1 MIFGQVV
8 TRNQSKNWVE
18 DIRSFS
24 SLFATFFAHF
34 ITYYNKI
41 YKIRACLFI
50 SQNIFEF
57 DLETI
62 KCNFYVSRV
71 HYMIAF

>member
-34 ITYYNKI
+34 ITKI
-41 YKIRACLFI
+41 KSTKLELVCSSLKIFSSLTWKQLNA
-50 SQNIFEF
+50 IFMYQEY
-57 DLETI
+57 TT
-62 KCNFYVSRV
+62 
-71 HYMIAF
+71 

>member
-1 MIFGQVV
+1 MIFGQAV

-34 ITYYNKI
+34 ITIIKSTKLELVYSSLKI
-41 YKIRACLFI
+41 FSSLTWKQINA
-50 SQNIFEF
+50 IFMYQ
-57 DLETI
+57 D
-62 KCNFYVSRV
+62 S
-71 HYMIAF
+71 